1 MTPAERL
8 ATALLAL
15 NRLDSAMTDSEPR
28 PSQDDPARTQP
39 PRRTK

>member
-15 NRLDSAMTDSEPR
+15 NTLDAAMVQPEPQPR
-28 PSQDDPARTQP
+28 QDDPARTKP
-39 PRRTK
+39 KKP